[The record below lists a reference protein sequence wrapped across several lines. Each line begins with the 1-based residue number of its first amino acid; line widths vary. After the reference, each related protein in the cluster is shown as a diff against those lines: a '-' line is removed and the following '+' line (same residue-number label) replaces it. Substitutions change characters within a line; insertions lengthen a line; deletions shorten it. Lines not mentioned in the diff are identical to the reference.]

1 MAGRAAPGAHIANLQ
16 RVSSVPIPDQP
27 AAGSARGVP
36 RRVQQQRT
44 SEARFRRIRTVS
56 ANIAS
61 ALFTHFK
68 REEDHAMK
76 SGKLDEELK
85 RMSDIV
91 QEIRPNALV
100 LLNEFF
106 AATNER
112 EGSEIARQIVAA
124 LLEKQIKVFFVTH
137 LYDFA
142 HSLETRNLPEAIF
155 LRVER
160 QSDGRRTFKLG
171 EGGPLE
177 TSYGEDLYNRIFM
190 LASGRVTH
198 EASSKC
204 AAYHV

>member
-1 MAGRAAPGAHIANLQ
+1 MMQAGMFVGA
-16 RVSSVPIPDQP
+16 
-27 AAGSARGVP
+27 
-36 RRVQQQRT
+36 
-44 SEARFRRIRTVS
+44 EAFS

-61 ALFTHFK
+61 APFTHFK
-68 REEDHAMK
+68 REEDHGMK

-100 LLNEFF
+100 LLNESF

-160 QSDGRRTFKLG
+160 QSDGRRTFKLR
-171 EGGPLE
+171 EGAPLE
-177 TSYGEDLYNRIFM
+177 TSCGEDLYNRIFM
-190 LASGRVTH
+190 PASGRVTD

-204 AAYHV
+204 AADHV